1 MTTLTQVPSAATR
14 VGGMTSDEKFVIFA
28 SSLGN
33 MFEWYDFYLYAV
45 LAPFFAS
52 LFFPAGNDTAAL
64 LSAFATYAAG
74 FLVRP
79 FGALM
84 FGRIGDLVGRKYTFL
99 VTIMVMGTATFL
111 VGLLPTYANIGWLAP
126 VLLVTLRLLQGLAV
140 GGEYGGAATYV
151 AEHARPG
158 ERGYATGWIQ
168 CSATVALALALVM
181 IMLCREFMRPE
192 AFSDWGW
199 RVPFLVS
206 AILMVFSVYI
216 RLKLNETP
224 IFQKMKEEGKGSKA
238 PLTESFLRYP
248 NNKYVLLALFGA
260 TAGMGAVWY
269 TGQFYTLFFLTITLK
284 LAYLPAYLLIL
295 ASLIIATPLYI
306 LFGWL
311 SDRIGRL
318 KIILAACVMG
328 ALTYFSLFAAL
339 THYANPD
346 LEAFSQRNPVTI
358 TADGSTCRKHV
369 FVTAFTKF
377 SDCDRARDLVT
388 GLGVSFTTANVTNSG
403 DQVSLKIGSTGVEGF
418 DASTWNAAFL
428 DAGYPN
434 LQRDKDGKVV
444 PKPAD
449 TAKVNW
455 FMTEAILAVM
465 VVYAAMVYGP
475 MAAFLV
481 ELFPTRIRYTSLSLP
496 YHIGAG
502 VFGGM
507 LPLLTTAIVA
517 ATGNIYN
524 GLWYPIA
531 VAVMTATV
539 GGLFLRDTKD
549 IDITVESGAEAAQRA

>member
-1 MTTLTQVPSAATR
+1 
-14 VGGMTSDEKFVIFA
+14 
-28 SSLGN
+28 
-33 MFEWYDFYLYAV
+33 
-45 LAPFFAS
+45 
-52 LFFPAGNDTAAL
+52 
-64 LSAFATYAAG
+64 
-74 FLVRP
+74 
-79 FGALM
+79 
-84 FGRIGDLVGRKYTFL
+84 
-99 VTIMVMGTATFL
+99 
-111 VGLLPTYANIGWLAP
+111 
-126 VLLVTLRLLQGLAV
+126 
-140 GGEYGGAATYV
+140 
-151 AEHARPG
+151 
-158 ERGYATGWIQ
+158 
-168 CSATVALALALVM
+168 M
-181 IMLCREFMRPE
+181 IMLCREFMSPE

-295 ASLIIATPLYI
+295 ASLVIATPLYI

-318 KIILAACVMG
+318 KIILAGCVMG

-358 TADGSTCRKHV
+358 TADGSTCRMHV

-403 DQVSLKIGSTGVEGF
+403 DQVNLKIGSTVVKDF
-418 DASTWNAAFL
+418 DAAKWNAAFL

-444 PKPAD
+444 PRPAD

-455 FMTEAILAVM
+455 FMTEALLAVM
-465 VVYAAMVYGP
+465 VMYAAMVYGP

-481 ELFPTRIRYTSLSLP
+481 ELFPTRIRYTSLSPP

-539 GGLFLRDTKD
+539 GGLLLHDTKD